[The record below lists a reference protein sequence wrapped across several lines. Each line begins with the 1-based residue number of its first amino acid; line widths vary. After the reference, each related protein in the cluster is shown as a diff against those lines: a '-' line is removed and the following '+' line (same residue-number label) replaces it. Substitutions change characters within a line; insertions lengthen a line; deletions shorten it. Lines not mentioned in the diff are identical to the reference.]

1 MKIML
6 TQKPGHECSKQLS
19 LKYLHTV
26 TKPRVFQWVNGQSR
40 LWSIHTNECYSS
52 CNNLSEYPNNY
63 TEKKVNPQILH
74 YTIPLTF
81 HSWSDKIIKNKEQ
94 VSGCSDK
101 DSVKM
106 QRGKLDSFHY
116 TKISFKWIKDLN
128 IKAETIKLLEE
139 NIMKKASWQMALA
152 VISWIWHQKHRWQE
166 KKNRQMEWH
175 QTEKLL
181 HSKWNN
187 QQNKKMTSGMGE
199 NISNLYI
206 CMVVRKQ
213 QLELDTEQQT
223 GSK

>member
-94 VSGCSDK
+94 VSDCSDK
-101 DSVKM
+101 NSVKM

-166 KKNRQMEWH
+166 KKID
-175 QTEKLL
+175 
-181 HSKWNN
+181 KWNDIKLKN
-187 QQNKKMTSGMGE
+187 FYTANETINKIKRWPVEWEKIFPIYISVWWSG
-199 NISNLYI
+199 SN
-206 CMVVRKQ
+206 
-213 QLELDTEQQT
+213 
-223 GSK
+223 S